1 MLSSFAQRHPALGLT
16 LVTVFWGLSF
26 SLMRNWQLRAYDW
39 TGDDPARQAQ
49 ASLIL
54 MVIRMTAGT
63 VVFGTLALRLPRTM
77 APGWSAGACVGL
89 FMGIGLF
96 LQLWGLAHT
105 TPALCAFFTGLASMW
120 VPIIAYLLTGKSV
133 AWANIAGL
141 VLGLLGGIILVEGG
155 WKLGKGEFLTVCSSI
170 MFAAQIIALDRL
182 GRNADASRMSAGFFL
197 AIAVLS
203 ALGVAALTPG
213 IGMLET
219 VDFVTNTLADRWVQ
233 LDLVLLIALP
243 TLWGFW
249 WMNLCQPKL
258 DATRAGLIYLLEPV
272 FSTLFSWLIGH
283 DALTVA
289 LVLGG
294 GLILLG
300 NAVAEWGGVQKP
312 ISQEGTTESA

>member
-1 MLSSFAQRHPALGLT
+1 MLSTFAQKYPALGLT
-16 LVTVFWGLSF
+16 IVTVFWGLSF
-26 SLMRNWQLRAYDW
+26 SLMRNWQLRAHEW

-63 VVFGTLALRLPRTM
+63 LVFGTLALRLPRTQ
-77 APGWSAGACVGL
+77 APGWGAGAWVGV

-105 TPALCAFFTGLASMW
+105 TPALCAFFTGLASLW
-120 VPIIAYLLTGKSV
+120 VPIIAYLLFGKSV
-133 AWANIAGL
+133 ALANIAGL
-141 VLGLLGGIILVEGG
+141 VLSLIGGTILVEGG
-155 WKLGKGEFLTVCSSI
+155 WKLGVGELLTVFASV

-182 GRNADASRMSAGFFL
+182 GQNADASRMSAGFFL
-197 AIAVLS
+197 AIALLS

-213 IGMLET
+213 IGTYET
-219 VDFVTNTLADRWVQ
+219 VSFITNTLTDRWVQ

-249 WMNLCQPKL
+249 WMNLCQPRL

-289 LVLGG
+289 LVAGG

-300 NAVAEWGGVQKP
+300 NAVAEWGVVRKP
-312 ISQEGTTESA
+312 SDKDLAN

>member
-26 SLMRNWQLRAYDW
+26 SLMRNWQVRASDW
-39 TGDDPARQAQ
+39 TGDDPVRQAQ

-63 VVFGTLALRLPRTM
+63 LIFGSLALRLPRTQ
-77 APGWSAGACVGL
+77 APGWSAGAWVGF

-120 VPIIAYLLTGKSV
+120 VPIIAFLITGKSV

-141 VLGLLGGIILVEGG
+141 ILSLLGGIILVEGG
-155 WKLGKGEFLTVCSSI
+155 WKLGTGELLTVGASV
-170 MFAAQIIALDRL
+170 MFALQIIALDRL
-182 GRNADASRMSAGFFL
+182 GQNADASRMCAGFFL
-197 AIAVLS
+197 AIAILS
-203 ALGVAALTPG
+203 ALGVTVLTPQIG
-213 IGMLET
+213 IAET
-219 VDFVTNTLADRWVQ
+219 GAFVTSTLADHWVQ
-233 LDLVLLIALP
+233 LDLALLIALP

-249 WMNLCQPKL
+249 WMNLCQPRL

-283 DALTVA
+283 DALTA
-289 LVLGG
+289 TLVLGG
-294 GLILLG
+294 GLILMG
-300 NAVAEWGGVQKP
+300 NAVAEWGLADKLP
-312 ISQEGTTESA
+312 EPNGTD